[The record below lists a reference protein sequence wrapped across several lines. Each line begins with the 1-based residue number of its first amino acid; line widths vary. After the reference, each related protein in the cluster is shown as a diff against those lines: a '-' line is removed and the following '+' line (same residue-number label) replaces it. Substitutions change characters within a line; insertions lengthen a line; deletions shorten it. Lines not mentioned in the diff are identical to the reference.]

1 MATTKITN
9 PDLFDLGSLDSALRL
24 PSGTEAQRPA
34 SPSTGEWR
42 YNTDSNTIEFWDGI
56 KWRTLSDQVIPP
68 VNSEN
73 FKTILYDGTGSAQ
86 SITGLGFK
94 PDFVW
99 IKERAGSGW
108 HNLFDSTRGVGEKLS
123 TNSSNGENFDIQR
136 LSSFDADGF
145 TLGYDGDVNGS
156 GKTFV
161 AWCWKANAGTT
172 SSNTDGT
179 VTSTIQ
185 VNTKAGFS
193 IIKYVGTGVIN
204 QSLGHGLNSA
214 PEFYITKNLDTSGTG
229 WFTKQTVIGG
239 LFTEMSLNSS
249 GAGYSVTNTNPPTS
263 SLIYQF
269 DNINLGASGQNYI
282 VYAFHSVAG
291 FSKIGTYTG
300 TGSTSNRPVINT

>member
-99 IKERAGSGW
+99 IKERAGSAW
-108 HNLFDSTRGVGEKLS
+108 HSST
-123 TNSSNGENFDIQR
+123 
-136 LSSFDADGF
+136 
-145 TLGYDGDVNGS
+145 
-156 GKTFV
+156 
-161 AWCWKANAGTT
+161 
-172 SSNTDGT
+172 
-179 VTSTIQ
+179 
-185 VNTKAGFS
+185 
-193 IIKYVGTGVIN
+193 
-204 QSLGHGLNSA
+204 A
-214 PEFYITKNLDTSGTG
+214 PRDRS
-229 WFTKQTVIGG
+229 
-239 LFTEMSLNSS
+239 
-249 GAGYSVTNTNPPTS
+249 PTS
-263 SLIYQF
+263 
-269 DNINLGASGQNYI
+269 
-282 VYAFHSVAG
+282 
-291 FSKIGTYTG
+291 
-300 TGSTSNRPVINT
+300 R